1 MAGYTWVAKHQST
14 GWVSTYKSDY
24 PWTPAQMGPACRSM
38 PYTPPHV
45 NSRPLATPYVRISNI
60 VPARYHNPLLI
71 KSPTFWS
78 PLARTIQ
85 LCILIALAKS

>member
-14 GWVSTYKSDY
+14 GWVSSYKSDY

-45 NSRPLATPYVRISNI
+45 NSRPLATPYVRISNENRGAFNNY
-60 VPARYHNPLLI
+60 VD
-71 KSPTFWS
+71 KKWWVGG
-78 PLARTIQ
+78 Q
-85 LCILIALAKS
+85 LKVQA

>member
-45 NSRPLATPYVRISNI
+45 NSRPLATPYVRISNT
-60 VPARYHNPLLI
+60 VRARYYNPLLI
-71 KSPTFWS
+71 KSPTIWS
-78 PLARTIQ
+78 PLARVMQ
-85 LCILIALAKS
+85 

>member
-1 MAGYTWVAKHQST
+1 MAGYTWVAKHQHH

-45 NSRPLATPYVRISNI
+45 NSRPLATPYVRISNT
-60 VPARYHNPLLI
+60 VRALL
-71 KSPTFWS
+71 
-78 PLARTIQ
+78 
-85 LCILIALAKS
+85 

>member
-14 GWVSTYKSDY
+14 GGVSTYKSDY

-45 NSRPLATPYVRISNI
+45 NSRPLATPYVRISNT
-60 VPARYHNPLLI
+60 VRALLQPALD
-71 KSPTFWS
+71 
-78 PLARTIQ
+78 
-85 LCILIALAKS
+85 